1 MEIAMP
7 QKTLADTLAARE
19 SVYVDCAH
27 PVCCKSTKLDVQAL
41 IDRLGPDHG
50 SMHQDLVGLFAC
62 SDCKAAD
69 RDRRPVFFTVVPDYD
84 SRSKSPSQ
92 RRHKTRQA
100 RGPSSSVRP
109 MCRVKEGAKLHM

>member
-69 RDRRPVFFTVVPDYD
+69 RDRRPVFFTVVPYYD
-84 SRSKSPSQ
+84 
-92 RRHKTRQA
+92 
-100 RGPSSSVRP
+100 GIN
-109 MCRVKEGAKLHM
+109 AKRDRDWKPTFER